1 LSTTSTVVVES
12 PKVDPVIFG
21 AEDGGKNIVPTLTS
35 VLQPTASSAPIAET
49 VNTSA
54 GQTMDFIAAAQV
66 AGVATP
72 KGSVVSLRVSGV
84 SSKICSVKK
93 SSLVLKKAGQCR
105 MTVLVKAGKAKAKA
119 TSVKL
124 TVK

>member
-1 LSTTSTVVVES
+1 VVVES

-35 VLQPTASSAPIAET
+35 LAQPPAGTSLPAIEVSTA
-49 VNTSA
+49 A
-54 GQTMDFIAAAQV
+54 GQTLGFITTAQV

-72 KGSVVSLRVSGV
+72 EGSVVSVRVARA

-105 MTVLVKAGKAKAKA
+105 MTVLVKSGKAKAKA
-119 TSVKL
+119 TSAAL